1 MTQKNHK
8 ETDGEVQAGS
18 IDAAAACD
26 LPLSAPSAGE
36 APPASEQKQIRKRQ
50 EPAARQ
56 DKGQG
61 NTDSGSAPADGL
73 PVPRRHWAVAVM
85 ILGIT
90 ITVFDASMS
99 NVALPAI
106 SASLGIPASQTVWVV
121 LAYSLTVVGCL
132 LPLSAVAERVGFR
145 FMYGLGMAVFLV
157 ASLSAS
163 LSSTMTQLVISRVGQ
178 GLGSAMLMCLFG
190 GLLRNTY
197 PLSKLS
203 AGISLNAFT
212 VGIMAVVGP
221 TLGAMLLQ
229 WFSWQ
234 AIFLVNIP
242 LGLLAYLGLRYL
254 PDIPRRSGP
263 FDWTACALSA
273 ALFALALYGL
283 ETIGRDAVQAALCL
297 LVAALIAWVLVR
309 RSWGQPA
316 PIVPVDLLRIRSIGY
331 SVAASAFFFA
341 AQTAGFVSLPFYFK
355 AVYGASYAQVGL
367 YLGAWAIGGAL
378 IAPVSAYMSERFPVA
393 ILCALGSIVMILGL
407 AGVLLAPGD
416 AGMVWLLVCMFFA
429 GIGFGFFQ
437 TPNNRAMLG
446 GIPRHRS
453 GAAGGMQATTRVF
466 GQGVGTAFVGVAFQ
480 LGTAYGPT
488 VGVSVAIAC
497 ACVALAVNI
506 VRHFDPTPDA
516 RF

>member
-1 MTQKNHK
+1 
-8 ETDGEVQAGS
+8 
-18 IDAAAACD
+18 
-26 LPLSAPSAGE
+26 
-36 APPASEQKQIRKRQ
+36 
-50 EPAARQ
+50 
-56 DKGQG
+56 
-61 NTDSGSAPADGL
+61 
-73 PVPRRHWAVAVM
+73 M

-90 ITVFDASMS
+90 ITVFDSSMS

-106 SASLGIPASQTVWVV
+106 SASLGIPASQSIWVV

-132 LPLSAVAERVGFR
+132 LPLSAVAERIGFR

-157 ASLSAS
+157 ASLSAAM
-163 LSSTMTQLVISRVGQ
+163 SSTMTQLVVSRVGQ

-190 GLLRNTY
+190 GILRNTY
-197 PLSKLS
+197 PLSRLS

-229 WFSWQ
+229 WFSWP

-242 LGLLAYLGLRYL
+242 LGLLTYLGLRHL
-254 PDIPRRSGP
+254 PDIPRRAGR
-263 FDWTACALSA
+263 FDWTASALSA
-273 ALFALALYGL
+273 VLFALALFGL
-283 ETIGRDAVQAALCL
+283 ETIGRDAVLAALCL
-297 LVAALIAWVLVR
+297 MVAALIAWILVR
-309 RSWGQPA
+309 RSWGQSA

-341 AQTAGFVSLPFYFK
+341 AQMAAFVALPFYFK
-355 AVYGASYAQVGL
+355 AAYGASYAEVGL
-367 YLGAWAIGGAL
+367 YLGAWAIGGAVM
-378 IAPVSAYMSERFPVA
+378 APVSAYMTARFPVA
-393 ILCALGSIVMILGL
+393 ILCALGAIAMILGL
-407 AGVLLAPGD
+407 AGVLAVPANGSLA
-416 AGMVWLLVCMFFA
+416 WLPMCMFLS
-429 GIGFGFFQ
+429 GVGFGFFQ

-480 LGTAYGPT
+480 LGSAYGPALGL
-488 VGVSVAIAC
+488 GVSITC
-497 ACVALAVNI
+497 AALALTVNVI
-506 VRHFDPTPDA
+506 RHFDPTPDA

>member
-1 MTQKNHK
+1 MTEENRS
-8 ETDGEVQAGS
+8 TDTGA
-18 IDAAAACD
+18 
-26 LPLSAPSAGE
+26 
-36 APPASEQKQIRKRQ
+36 
-50 EPAARQ
+50 
-56 DKGQG
+56 
-61 NTDSGSAPADGL
+61 ADGL
-73 PVPRRHWAVAVM
+73 PVPRRYWSVAVM
-85 ILGIT
+85 MLGIT
-90 ITVFDASMS
+90 ITVFDSSMS

-106 SASLGIPASQTVWVV
+106 SASLGIPASQSVWVV

-145 FMYGLGMAVFLV
+145 RLYGLGMAIFL
-157 ASLSAS
+157 
-163 LSSTMTQLVISRVGQ
+163 LSSVSAALSDSMTQLVLSRVGQ

-190 GLLRNTY
+190 GILRNTY
-197 PLSKLS
+197 PLSKLA
-203 AGISLNAFT
+203 AGISLNAFM
-212 VGIMAVVGP
+212 VGITAVVGP

-242 LGLLAYLGLRYL
+242 LGLLTYLGLRHL
-254 PDIPRRSGP
+254 PDIPRRAGR
-263 FDWTACALSA
+263 FDWAACALSA
-273 ALFALALYGL
+273 ALFATALYGL
-283 ETIGRDAVQAALCL
+283 ETLGREPLQALLCL
-297 LVAALIAWVLVR
+297 TFAALIAWVLLR

-341 AQTAGFVSLPFYFK
+341 AQMAAFVSLPFYFK

-378 IAPVSAYMSERFPVA
+378 MAPPSAYMSARFPVA
-393 ILCALGSIVMILGL
+393 VLCALGSVAMICGLVGLILMPTSIGQPGLMACMFL
-407 AGVLLAPGD
+407 AGV
-416 AGMVWLLVCMFFA
+416 
-429 GIGFGFFQ
+429 GFGFFQ

-480 LGTAYGPT
+480 LGSTHGPMA
-488 VGVSVAIAC
+488 GVLVAISC
-497 ACVALAVNI
+497 ASLALAVNI
-506 VRHFDPTPDA
+506 RRQFDPTPDA

>member
-1 MTQKNHK
+1 MTEENRS
-8 ETDGEVQAGS
+8 TDAV
-18 IDAAAACD
+18 
-26 LPLSAPSAGE
+26 
-36 APPASEQKQIRKRQ
+36 
-50 EPAARQ
+50 
-56 DKGQG
+56 
-61 NTDSGSAPADGL
+61 APADGL
-73 PVPRRHWAVAVM
+73 PVPRRYWSVAVM
-85 ILGIT
+85 MLGIT
-90 ITVFDASMS
+90 ITVFDSSMS

-106 SASLGIPASQTVWVV
+106 SAALGIPASQSVWVV

-145 FMYGLGMAVFLV
+145 RLYGLGMAIFLV
-157 ASLSAS
+157 SSVSAALSTS
-163 LSSTMTQLVISRVGQ
+163 MTQLVVSRVGQ

-190 GLLRNTY
+190 GILRNTY
-197 PLSKLS
+197 PLSKLA
-203 AGISLNAFT
+203 AGISLNSFT
-212 VGIMAVVGP
+212 VGITAVVGP
-221 TLGAMLLQ
+221 TMGAMMLQ

-242 LGLLAYLGLRYL
+242 LGLLTYFGLRYL
-254 PDIPRRSGP
+254 PDIPRRAGR

-273 ALFALALYGL
+273 ALFATALYGL
-283 ETIGRDAVQAALCL
+283 ETLGREPLQALLCL
-297 LVAALIAWVLVR
+297 VFATLIAWVLLR

-316 PIVPVDLLRIRSIGY
+316 PVVPVDLLRIRSIGY

-341 AQTAGFVSLPFYFK
+341 AQMAAFVSLPFYFK

-378 IAPVSAYMSERFPVA
+378 MAPVSAYMSARFPVA
-393 ILCALGSIVMILGL
+393 VLCALGSIAMICGL
-407 AGVLLAPGD
+407 AGLLLMPTSVGQPGLM
-416 AGMVWLLVCMFFA
+416 GCMFLA
-429 GIGFGFFQ
+429 GVGFGFFQ

-480 LGTAYGPT
+480 LSSEHGPMT
-488 VGVSVAIAC
+488 GVLVAISC
-497 ACVALAVNI
+497 ATLALAVN
-506 VRHFDPTPDA
+506 VRRQFDPTPDA

>member
-1 MTQKNHK
+1 MTQEIHS
-8 ETDGEVQAGS
+8 EAGS
-18 IDAAAACD
+18 IANKGATNESSSGQAASAA
-26 LPLSAPSAGE
+26 SAP
-36 APPASEQKQIRKRQ
+36 
-50 EPAARQ
+50 
-56 DKGQG
+56 
-61 NTDSGSAPADGL
+61 DGL

-85 ILGIT
+85 LLGIT
-90 ITVFDASMS
+90 ITVFDTTMS

-106 SASLGIPASQTVWVV
+106 SNSLGIPASQSVWVV

-132 LPLSAVAERVGFR
+132 LPLSALAERVGFR
-145 FMYGLGMAVFLV
+145 FMFGLGLSIFLV
-157 ASLSAS
+157 ASLSAA
-163 LSSTMTQLVISRVGQ
+163 SSSSMTQLVISRVVQ

-190 GLLRNTY
+190 GMLRNTY

-229 WFSWQ
+229 WFGWQ

-242 LGLLAYLGLRYL
+242 LALLAYVGIRQL

-263 FDWTACALSA
+263 FDWTACGLSA

-283 ETIGRDAVQAALCL
+283 ETLGRDLIQAALCL
-297 LVAALIAWVLVR
+297 LLAALIAWVLVR

-316 PIVPVDLLRIRSIGY
+316 PVVPVDLLRIRSIGY

-341 AQTAGFVSLPFYFK
+341 AQTGAFVALPFYFK
-355 AVYGASYAQVGL
+355 MIYGASYAQVGL

-378 IAPVSAYMSERFPVA
+378 MAPVSAYMSERYPVA
-393 ILCALGSIVMILGL
+393 ILCALGAIVMILGL
-407 AGVLLAPGD
+407 TGVLIAPGD
-416 AGMVWLLVCMFFA
+416 VGIAWLPACMFLA
-429 GIGFGFFQ
+429 GVGFGFFQ

-480 LGTAYGPT
+480 FGAYGPIL
-488 VGVSVAIAC
+488 GISVSIAC
-497 ACVALAVNI
+497 ATLALAVNVI
-506 VRHFDPTPDA
+506 RHLDPTPDA

>member
-1 MTQKNHK
+1 MTQKNRK
-8 ETDGEVQAGS
+8 ETEGEELASSIKPTAGS
-18 IDAAAACD
+18 G
-26 LPLSAPSAGE
+26 PSQPAPSAGE
-36 APPASEQKQIRKRQ
+36 VPPTSVEHPSGKRRQ
-50 EPAARQ
+50 PAVKPEKRRGSAE
-56 DKGQG
+56 
-61 NTDSGSAPADGL
+61 TSSAPADGL
-73 PVPRRHWAVAVM
+73 PVPRRHWAVLVM
-85 ILGIT
+85 LLGIT
-90 ITVFDASMS
+90 ITVFDSSMS

-145 FMYGLGMAVFLV
+145 VMYALGMAIFL
-157 ASLSAS
+157 ATSLSAA
-163 LSSTMTQLVISRVGQ
+163 LSTTMTQLVISRVGQ
-178 GLGSAMLMCLFG
+178 GFGSAMLMCLFG
-190 GLLRNTY
+190 GLLRNIY

-212 VGIMAVVGP
+212 VGMMAVAGP
-221 TLGAMLLQ
+221 TLGALLLQ

-234 AIFLVNIP
+234 AIYLVNIP
-242 LGLLAYLGLRYL
+242 LGLLAYLGVHHL
-254 PDIPRRSGP
+254 PDMPRRAGP

-283 ETIGRDAVQAALCL
+283 ETMGRDVVQAVLCL

-316 PIVPVDLLRIRSIGY
+316 PVVPVDLLRIRSIGY

-341 AQTAGFVSLPFYFK
+341 AQTAAFVSLPFFFK
-355 AVYGASYAQVGL
+355 AAYSASYAQVGL

-378 IAPVSAYMSERFPVA
+378 MAPASAYMSERFPVA
-393 ILCALGSIVMILGL
+393 ILCAWGSIVMILGL
-407 AGVLLAPGD
+407 AGVQLVPGD
-416 AGMVWLLVCMFFA
+416 TGMVWLLICMFLA
-429 GIGFGFFQ
+429 GVGFGFFQ

-466 GQGVGTAFVGVAFQ
+466 GQGVGMALAGVAFQ
-480 LGTAYGPT
+480 LGTAFGPRL
-488 VGVSVAIAC
+488 GVNVAIVC
-497 ACVALAVNI
+497 AAVALLVNI
-506 VRHFDPTPDA
+506 LRHFDPTPDA